1 MIKLVEAL
9 VEAFKGSLDF
19 SNKIMDHIDEEKY
32 ARAVCELYGQEPT
45 YKELDAAIELI
56 KEDKE
61 LPVSEKVQ
69 LLTVVSNQREALYEK
84 ALERKKKNAD
94 MIDRGSRRKGETA
107 VKIAGAVMT
116 GGVSLL
122 PDAIK
127 AIKGAA
133 DKKSLADKAQAFEL
147 GDVDEDEGEREE

>member
-1 MIKLVEAL
+1 
-9 VEAFKGSLDF
+9 
-19 SNKIMDHIDEEKY
+19 MDSFFFLEVVSDVVSDIDEEKY